1 MIIGAAVAIPTAAQA
16 APQDLTLT
24 VKNGITNEG
33 GKEFPIYLRV
43 PDMQE
48 GFFIEDVR
56 VAIDTTDITSV
67 TALATIAPGATPK
80 CTTAATITT
89 CDLGSIGSADDDAQP
104 TMMVTAK
111 PGAAP
116 GTTGKLKVT
125 LTAKGIEPLVVTPT
139 VTVAEQVD
147 LAISDAPETV
157 EAKPGELVPLGVRI
171 TNRGTNAIPGVALRI
186 AGGDPLTRRSSFDN
200 CYHLN
205 DDFET
210 FCRFETTLE
219 PGKTYVVDGTVL
231 GVRKDAKPGQDSYG
245 AAVWTL
251 DDIDHLG
258 IMSDYPHDSGA
269 PLKLVELPGVAAA
282 ARVPASDPDSS
293 DDLAKGKVTIL
304 AGPSP
309 TPSSPAPTATPTA
322 TPTTTP
328 PVAGGDTGGEGGGGT
343 LPITGSPIGLIATIG
358 VSALL
363 IGILGLVATRRR
375 ARFTA

>member
-1 MIIGAAVAIPTAAQA
+1 MIIGAAIALPTAAHA

-24 VKNGITNEG
+24 IKDGITTEG
-33 GKEFPIYLRV
+33 GKQFPIRLRV

-48 GFFIEDVR
+48 GFFIEDVQ

-67 TALATIAPGATPK
+67 TALATIAPGATPE
-80 CTTAATITT
+80 CTTAGTVTT

-104 TMMVTAK
+104 TMLVTAK
-111 PGAAP
+111 PGTAP
-116 GTTGKLKVT
+116 GSTGKLKVT
-125 LTAKGIEPLVVTPT
+125 LTAKGIEPLVAAPA

-147 LAISDAPETV
+147 LAISDAPATV

-186 AGGDPLTRRSSFDN
+186 GGGGPLTRRGSFDN

-205 DDFET
+205 NDVET

-231 GVRKDAKPGQDSYG
+231 GVRKDAKPGQDSYA

-251 DDIDHLG
+251 DDIDDLG

-269 PLKLVELPGVAAA
+269 PLKLVELPAVAAA
-282 ARVPASDPDSS
+282 ARVPASDPDFS
-293 DDLAKGKVTIL
+293 DNLAEGKVTIL
-304 AGPSP
+304 AGLSPSP
-309 TPSSPAPTATPTA
+309 SPSLSAPTA

-343 LPITGSPIGLIATIG
+343 LPITGSPVGLIASIG
-358 VSALL
+358 AGALL